1 MRDTIRPKILLVE
14 DEQHNIVV
22 LGSALRHLY
31 QVNVATSGEQ
41 ALEKLATP
49 PYPDMILLD
58 IVMPGISGFAVC
70 QSLKRNPGTAD
81 IPIIFITAKDSEA
94 DETMGFDLGAVDFI
108 SKPIRPA
115 IVSARVQTHLAIQA
129 KNREIAKGGAL
140 LRATLESTR
149 DSILSIGSHGEITHF
164 NDNFSRLFTLSP
176 DTLLQGDGDR
186 LLAEISTQLN
196 NPHIFQKKWAQPHP
210 RSAAEG
216 GILYCKDGRA
226 IACYSVPLQQ
236 QGAVVG
242 QVWNF
247 SDVTQQKFYES
258 QLLQAR
264 QAAEAANE
272 AKSTFL
278 ASMSHEIRTPLNGIL
293 GMAELLM
300 DIGLPAPGQEYTQT
314 ILNSGRA
321 LMAIINDILDYSK
334 MEAGKLQ
341 LESIPFSL
349 YQLLRDLTILFG
361 ELARKQSIQFEQQL
375 DRRLPDWLLG
385 DPTRLRQ
392 ILVNLLSN
400 AVKFTK
406 RGKVTLTAVPIMD
419 PNKGTVVQFEVRDT
433 GIGIRP
439 EQFAKIFQ
447 SFEQADSS
455 TTRQYGGTGLGL
467 AIAQRLV
474 HLLNGEIEVESREQ
488 VGSLFRV
495 VLPCQSCAAPQQ
507 QPATAP
513 LHALQHL
520 PLGAKILVAEDDP
533 INQAVIQGMLK
544 RFALQVD
551 FASQGRQAMAM
562 LTDRA
567 YDLVLLDCQ
576 MPEMDG
582 YAVCRAFRDLER
594 YRGRHT
600 PVVALTAF
608 AMQGDREK
616 CLAAGMDD
624 YLPKPISQQEI
635 HSTLLRWLS
644 GKPAPQSDPTRPDPA
659 PPPILDH
666 AMFRLHAASLGAD
679 FEKVITQFLQLL
691 PQRIQAIQRALENN
705 HPNEMARVAH
715 ALRGSSSQ
723 MGAISLAQCACTLE
737 TIALQRSLHGA
748 EAWIPILEN
757 EQTRLINAI
766 VTERRLAHF
775 LQDLGDADFKV
786 FIQMASKSVIELT
799 QRIQDGI
806 HRGKRQ
812 QVKEA
817 ATELT
822 GIAGSY
828 GLAEVEHSAAEIKA
842 WQGKGALQTIHPR
855 LEALQTAV
863 QRTVALL
870 DTY

>member
-1 MRDTIRPKILLVE
+1 MSDTVRPKILLVE
-14 DEQHNIVV
+14 DEQHNILV

-41 ALEKLATP
+41 ALAKLASP
-49 PYPDMILLD
+49 PYPDMILMD

-70 QSLKRNPGTAD
+70 QSLKRNPETAD

-94 DETMGFDLGAVDFI
+94 DETMGFGLGAVDFI

-115 IVSARVQTHLAIQA
+115 IVSARVQTHLTIQA
-129 KNREIAKGGAL
+129 KNREIAKGKAL
-140 LRATLESTR
+140 LHATLESTR
-149 DSILSIGSHGEITHF
+149 DSILSIGGHGEITHY
-164 NDNFSRLFTLSP
+164 NDNFSRLFALSP
-176 DTLLQGDGDR
+176 DTLLRGNGDR
-186 LLAEISTQLN
+186 LLAEIAAQLTN
-196 NPHIFQKKWAQPHP
+196 SHVLQNRWAQPQP
-210 RSAAEG
+210 RSATEG
-216 GILYCKDGRA
+216 DILYCKDGRA
-226 IACYSVPLQQ
+226 IACYSVPLPQ

-242 QVWNF
+242 RVWNF
-247 SDVTQQKFYES
+247 SDVTRQKLYEA

-272 AKSTFL
+272 AKSSFL

-300 DIGLPAPGQEYTQT
+300 DSQLPDPEREYIQT

-321 LMAIINDILDYSK
+321 LLAVINDILDYSK

-349 YQLLRDLTILFG
+349 RQLLTDLSILFG
-361 ELARKQSIQFEQQL
+361 ELARKQSIQFEQRL
-375 DRRLPDWLLG
+375 DGMLPDWLLG

-392 ILVNLLSN
+392 ILINLLAN

-406 RGKVTLTAVPIMD
+406 RGKVTLTALPVRE
-419 PNKGTVVQFEVRDT
+419 PNKGAWLQFEVQDT

-447 SFEQADSS
+447 SFEQADTS
-455 TTRQYGGTGLGL
+455 TTRQFGGTGLGL

-474 HLLNGEIEVESREQ
+474 HLLGGEIEVESREQ

-507 QPATAP
+507 QPTP
-513 LHALQHL
+513 SVLEVPQQI

-562 LTDRA
+562 LTNHL

-582 YAVCRAFRDLER
+582 YAVCRAFRELEK
-594 YRGRHT
+594 YRERRT

-624 YLPKPISQQEI
+624 YLSKPVSQQEI
-635 HSTLLRWLS
+635 YATLQRWLS
-644 GKPAPQSDPTRPDPA
+644 GGLAPQSDPTRVDPA
-659 PPPILDH
+659 TAPVLDH
-666 AMFRLHAASLGAD
+666 ALFRLHATSLGAD
-679 FEKVITQFLQLL
+679 FEKVIAQFLQLL
-691 PQRIQAIQRALENN
+691 PQRIQAIQQAMGNN
-705 HPNEMARVAH
+705 QPNEMARVAH
-715 ALRGSSSQ
+715 TLRGSSSQ
-723 MGAISLAQCACTLE
+723 MGAIGLAECAAALE
-737 TIALQRSLHGA
+737 TIALRGSLHGA
-748 EAWIPILEN
+748 EAWFATLQR

-775 LQDLGDADFKV
+775 LQDLGDANFKV
-786 FIQMASKSVIELT
+786 FIQMASKSLLELT
-799 QRIQDGI
+799 QRIHDEI
-806 HRGKRQ
+806 HHGRRQ

-828 GLAEVEHSAAEIKA
+828 GLAEVEHFAAEIEKRL
-842 WQGKGALQTIHPR
+842 GKGELQRMDAL

-863 QRTVALL
+863 QRTVTLM
-870 DTY
+870 DSY